1 MIGAAIGKPIGGIV
15 NLAALSL
22 GATSGSYALTGPAA
36 ALTPSLAAMVGAYAV
51 NGQVGAFTPR
61 LAGAAGG
68 YAIAG
73 QGAAFIA
80 RESWTSGAYVLNGQG
95 APFAGTL
102 PIASGVYAFGGNAA
116 FLRNAAAAASGAYA
130 FAGSAILLRVAVPAA
145 PGFYT
150 LVRSAAALTQGING
164 AGGTQRKRR
173 GAIRLA
179 ERTISVT
186 RDGITRRVG
195 YVQRF
200 RAPPALEQVPE
211 WVLPQ
216 QRLAAPAPDMLPL
229 RFPIMVPP
237 PSLPEMPDDLAALR
251 DESDL
256 LDALARLPDPLQE
269 GVAVVLAAVL

>member
-1 MIGAAIGKPIGGIV
+1 MIGGAIGKPIGGIV

-36 ALTPSLAAMVGAYAV
+36 ALTPSVAATVGAYAV
-51 NGQVGAFTPR
+51 TGQVGAFTPR
-61 LAGAAGG
+61 VAGAAGA

-73 QGAAFIA
+73 QGAAFIV
-80 RESWTSGAYVLNGQG
+80 RELWTSGAYVLNGQG
-95 APFAGTL
+95 ALFAGAL
-102 PIASGVYAFGGNAA
+102 PVASGVYALGGNAA
-116 FLRNAAAAASGAYA
+116 FLRNAAAAASSAYA
-130 FAGSAILLRVAVPAA
+130 IAGSAIALRIALAAA
-145 PGFYT
+145 PGFHA
-150 LVRSAAALTQGING
+150 LAGHAAALTQVLNG
-164 AGGTQRKRR
+164 AGGTRRRHR

-186 RDGITRRVG
+186 REGVTRRVG

-200 RAPPALEQVPE
+200 RAPPPLEQVPE
-211 WVLPQ
+211 WVLPP
-216 QRLAAPAPDMLPL
+216 QRLAAPAPDALPL

-237 PSLPEMPDDLAALR
+237 PSLPDVPGDLAALR

-269 GVAVVLAAVL
+269 GVAVVLAAVM